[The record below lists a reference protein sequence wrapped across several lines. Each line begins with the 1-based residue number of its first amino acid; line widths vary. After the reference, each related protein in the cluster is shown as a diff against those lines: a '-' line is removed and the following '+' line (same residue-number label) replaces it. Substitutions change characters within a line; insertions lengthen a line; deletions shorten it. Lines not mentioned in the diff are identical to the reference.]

1 MLPMFNSLRILFLL
15 LCVSLYTTGF
25 AQTDN
30 PAILH
35 NLWKSAWLQVP
46 GGSSNGY
53 GVYLFRKKIDLNTK
67 PSLYRIHVSAD
78 NRYKLFVNEKL
89 VSLGPA
95 RGDLAH
101 WNYETVDLAPFLKA
115 GQNMIAAQVWNEG
128 DLRTEGHISLRTVF
142 VLQGATG
149 ESQIVNTNE

>member
-15 LCVSLYTTGF
+15 LFVSLYTTGF

-30 PAILH
+30 PGILH
-35 NLWKSAWLQVP
+35 NLWKSAWIQVP
-46 GGSSNGY
+46 GESSNGY

-95 RGDLAH
+95 RGDISH
-101 WNYETVDLAPFLKA
+101 WNYETVDLAPYLKI
-115 GQNMIAAQVWNEG
+115 GRNVIAAQVWNEAAQ
-128 DLRTEGHISLRTVF
+128 RTEGHLSLRTA
-142 VLQGATG
+142 LIMQ
-149 ESQIVNTNE
+149 